1 MVVYSNRISKVLG
14 NMAHNAHIGVL
25 RPKVLLINEKL
36 GIREKV
42 LGRSSK
48 PLGWFMSQKD

>member
-14 NMAHNAHIGVL
+14 NMAQNAHIGVL